1 MALEM
6 RTRRNRRQRG
16 QGMTEY
22 IIIVALIAIGTI
34 AMVTVFG
41 DNLRALFGASS
52 NALVGQETGVEEMG
66 GKQVNPISDAKG
78 LDKFHEL
85 DPP

>member
-1 MALEM
+1 
-6 RTRRNRRQRG
+6 
-16 QGMTEY
+16 MTEY

-34 AMVTVFG
+34 AFVTVFG

-52 NALVGQETGVEEMG
+52 NALIGQETSVEDMG
-66 GKQVNPISDAKG
+66 GKQVNPLSDAKG
-78 LDKFHEL
+78 LDQFHEL